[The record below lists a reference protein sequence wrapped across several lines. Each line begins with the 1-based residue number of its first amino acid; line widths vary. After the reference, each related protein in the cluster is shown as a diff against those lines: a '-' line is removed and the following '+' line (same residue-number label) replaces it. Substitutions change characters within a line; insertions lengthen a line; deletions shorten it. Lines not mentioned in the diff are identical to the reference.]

1 VRSRILAAILAVS
14 ALGLVAAG
22 GTAYLIG
29 RQGIVSDVDLRLAEQ
44 VTAARFVALEGDSAG
59 QTFTTT
65 REALEAIVA
74 TVVPDRNGSSLGIL
88 GGRAAFV
95 PGVSVAFDLP
105 SDPAFVDRV
114 LSEVSDGTVRL
125 GTATTE
131 LGELRYIAAPVAIDD
146 ERGVFVIA
154 VDLHAE
160 LAAFNDAFRNYV
172 LVAVGALAII
182 GLVGFATVGRLLAPI
197 RRLRIAAEE
206 ITATQRTT
214 RIPVVGR
221 DDVSELTGTV
231 NDMLDRLD
239 SALTNQRRLLDD
251 VQHELKTPITIVRG
265 HLELLDP
272 SDPADTEA
280 TRAIAIDEL
289 DRMSGLIDEIG
300 VLAESRMLVMRRD
313 GIASAELT
321 AEVLAKAQGIPGHDW
336 RQGGAAAS
344 RVSVDR
350 QKIVQAWLQLA
361 DNAAKYSPAGS
372 PIFIGST
379 DLQGE
384 VEFWVRDGGPGI
396 PVGAEERILER
407 FGRADTTG
415 VSGSGLGLS
424 IVQSIVRA
432 HGGRMIVA
440 SSVNGSRVGFALPL
454 VRERARIAVSA

>member
-1 VRSRILAAILAVS
+1 VLA
-14 ALGLVAAG
+14 
-22 GTAYLIG
+22 
-29 RQGIVSDVDLRLAEQ
+29 
-44 VTAARFVALEGDSAG
+44 
-59 QTFTTT
+59 
-65 REALEAIVA
+65 
-74 TVVPDRNGSSLGIL
+74 
-88 GGRAAFV
+88 
-95 PGVSVAFDLP
+95 
-105 SDPAFVDRV
+105 
-114 LSEVSDGTVRL
+114 EVSDGTVRI
-125 GTATTE
+125 GTAATE

-146 ERGVFVIA
+146 ERGVFVLA
-154 VDLHAE
+154 VDLRAE
-160 LAAFNDAFRNYV
+160 LAAFNGAFGIYM
-172 LVAVGALAII
+172 LVAAGALAII

-206 ITATQRTT
+206 ITATQRAT

-221 DDVSELTGTV
+221 DDVSELTETV
-231 NDMLDRLD
+231 NGMLDRLD

-272 SDPADTEA
+272 TDPADTEA

-300 VLAESRMLVMRRD
+300 TLAESRMLVMRRD

-321 AEVLAKAQGIPGHDW
+321 AEVLAKAHGIPGHDW

-344 RVSVDR
+344 QVSVDR

-379 DLQGE
+379 ALQGE
-384 VEFWVRDGGPGI
+384 VEFWVRVGGPGI
-396 PVGAEERILER
+396 PAGAEERILER

>member
-1 VRSRILAAILAVS
+1 VRSRILATILVVS
-14 ALGLVAAG
+14 ALGLIAAG
-22 GTAYLIG
+22 STAYLIG
-29 RQGIVSDVDLRLAEQ
+29 RQGILTDLDQHLVEQ
-44 VTAARFVALEGDSAG
+44 VTDARILALEGDASGHRFA
-59 QTFTTT
+59 TT
-65 REALEAIVA
+65 REALSAIVSRI
-74 TVVPDRNGSSLGIL
+74 TPDRDGSSLGIL

-95 PGVSVAFDLP
+95 PGTSVAFDLT

-114 LSEVSDGTVRL
+114 VAEVADGTVAL
-125 GTATTE
+125 GTATSG

-146 ERGVFVIA
+146 ERGIFLMA
-154 VDLHAE
+154 VDLGAE
-160 LAAFNDAFRNYV
+160 LAAFNGAFLNYA

-206 ITATQRTT
+206 ITATQRAT
-214 RIPVVGR
+214 RIPVVGH

-239 SALTNQRRLLDD
+239 TAITNQRRLLDD
-251 VQHELKTPITIVRG
+251 VRHELKTPITIVRG

-272 SDPADTEA
+272 FDPGDTEA

-300 VLAESRMLVMRRD
+300 ALAESRMLVMRRD
-313 GIASAELT
+313 GIASGELT
-321 AEVLAKAQGIPGHDW
+321 AEVLAKAQGIAGHEW
-336 RQGGAAAS
+336 RQGGMSAS

-361 DNAAKYSPAGS
+361 DNAAKYSPPGS

-379 DLQGE
+379 DLPNE
-384 VEFWVRDGGPGI
+384 VEFWVRDVGPGI
-396 PVGAEERILER
+396 PAGAEDIILER
-407 FGRADTTG
+407 FTRADTTG
-415 VSGSGLGLS
+415 AAGSGLGLS

-432 HGGRMIVA
+432 HGGRMVVA
-440 SSVNGSRVGFALPL
+440 SSQNGSRMGFALPV
-454 VRERARIAVSA
+454 VRERQRIAVSV